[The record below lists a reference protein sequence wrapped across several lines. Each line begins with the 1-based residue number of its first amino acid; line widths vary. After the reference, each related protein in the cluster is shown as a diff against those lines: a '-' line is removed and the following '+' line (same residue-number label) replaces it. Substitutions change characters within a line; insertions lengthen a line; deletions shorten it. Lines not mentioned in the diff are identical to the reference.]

1 MIDPKQLMTHSLRNH
16 AHGQALT
23 EIMAAALHAVDPA
36 NAVRRALRR
45 DGTAIVVG
53 ERRYEQIK
61 RVIVVGAG
69 KAGAPMTEAV
79 VDALGERVDTGLVIV
94 KHGHG
99 GITGGRVGRITL
111 LEGGHPVPDERGM
124 AAAQQ
129 LAALL
134 ENLDA
139 DDLVLALVSGGGS
152 ALLTLPVPPLRLH
165 DLQALTDALLR
176 CGAPIGE
183 INTLRKHCTALGGG
197 QLARR
202 AAPAQVASL
211 IVSDVVGSPLDVI
224 ASGPTVPD
232 PSTFAGA
239 WAIVERYKLETVLPA
254 AIIMRLQQ
262 GIEGTVAE
270 TPKPDDA
277 LWERVQNQVIASNAV
292 AAEAAVVEARERG
305 FNAML
310 LTTFLEGEARDVG
323 RMLAGV
329 ARELV
334 QRGGP
339 IPRPA
344 LIVAGGE
351 TTVTLH
357 GAGMGGRNQE
367 VALGAAEGLSGL
379 PHAVLVAL
387 ATDGGDGPTD
397 AAGAVVTGDTL
408 DRARRLGLNPA
419 TFLQR
424 NDSYNFFTVL
434 DDLLRCGPTLTNV
447 NDLLLVVA

>member
-1 MIDPKQLMTHSLRNH
+1 MIDPEQLMTHSLRHH

-23 EIMAAALHAVDPA
+23 QIMAAALHAVDPA
-36 NAVRRALRR
+36 NAVWRALRR
-45 DGTAIVVG
+45 DGAAIVVG

-69 KAGAPMTEAV
+69 KAGAPMTNAV
-79 VDALGERVDTGLVIV
+79 VDVLGERVDTGLVIV

-99 GITGGRVGRITL
+99 GTIGDRVGSIAL
-111 LEGGHPVPDERGM
+111 LEGGHPVPDQRGM
-124 AAAQQ
+124 AAAHQ

-134 ENLDA
+134 DNLDA
-139 DDLVLALVSGGGS
+139 DDLVLVLVSGGGS
-152 ALLTLPVPPLRLH
+152 ALLTLPVPPLTLH

-176 CGAPIGE
+176 CGATIGE

-224 ASGPTVPD
+224 ASGPTTPD

-239 WAIVERYKLETVLPA
+239 WAIVERYELTTVLPA
-254 AIIMRLQQ
+254 AIIARLQH
-262 GIEGTVAE
+262 GMAGVVVE
-270 TPKPDDA
+270 TPKPDDG
-277 LWERVQNQVIASNAV
+277 LWERVQNHVIASNVV
-292 AAEAAVVEARERG
+292 AAEAAVAAARERG

-323 RMLAGV
+323 RVLAAM

-334 QRGGP
+334 HRDGP
-339 IPRPA
+339 LPRPA

-351 TTVTLH
+351 TTVTLR
-357 GAGMGGRNQE
+357 GDGMGGRNQE
-367 VALGAAEGLSGL
+367 AALGAVEGLSGL
-379 PHAVLVAL
+379 PNAVLVAL

-408 DRARRLGLNPA
+408 DRARALGLNPVM
-419 TFLQR
+419 FLRR
-424 NDSYNFFTVL
+424 NDAYDFFAAL
-434 DDLLRCGPTLTNV
+434 DDLLRPGPTLTNV
-447 NDLLLVVA
+447 NDLLFVAT